1 MHTLSDKIATYHTP
15 KYKIVS
21 LIHKD
26 HLNHARKTNTRDSK
40 QLLNKRK
47 HKIKE
52 QIKQEHKLKKKLV
65 IL

>member
-26 HLNHARKTNTRDSK
+26 HLNHARKTKTLDIMLS
-40 QLLNKRK
+40 
-47 HKIKE
+47 HKIKN
-52 QIKQEHKLKKKLV
+52 QINQKHKLKKKLL

>member
-15 KYKIVS
+15 RYKIVS

-26 HLNHARKTNTRDSK
+26 HLNHARKTKAPNSK

-47 HKIKE
+47 
-52 QIKQEHKLKKKLV
+52 QENIKLKNK
-65 IL
+65 